1 MVKLTLEVK
10 RTPLLNPRFTRIR
23 NKTLNYTSLF
33 LLGELKKLSPVD
45 HGRLQGSWSIF
56 ERTNETRTIKSSAHY
71 AEYVNR
77 GTGLYGPFKQ
87 KIYPVNGKYLSFIY
101 KGKRIAVP
109 WTRGMKPSHFV
120 EKSIENTEKR
130 IDEFLIRSA
139 IETDNELSDE

>member
-1 MVKLTLEVK
+1 MVKVTLELKQPV
-10 RTPLLNPRFTRIR
+10 PLNPRFTRIR

-33 LLGELKKLSPVD
+33 LLGELKKFSPVD

-56 ERTNETRTIKSSAHY
+56 NRTNETRTIKSSANY

-87 KIYPVNGKYLSFIY
+87 KIYPKNGKYLSFIY

-109 WTRGMKPSHFV
+109 WTRGMKPRRFV
-120 EKSIENTEKR
+120 EKSIESTERR

-139 IETDNELSDE
+139 IETDNELGE